1 MADLKYYDVIKKPVL
16 TEKSMNAMAEKK
28 YTFLVHPDATK
39 NQIADAVEK
48 MFEGTKVA
56 KVNTVNYDG
65 KTKRLRNKPG
75 KTASFKKAVVTID
88 TEGAE
93 GSYTGKGG
101 KAVKTGKKYKT
112 SIEEFGFGQ

>member
-1 MADLKYYDVIKKPVL
+1 MNTPYDVILKPVI
-16 TEKSMNAMAEKK
+16 TEKTMTFAAEGK
-28 YTFLVHPDATK
+28 YTFLVAPDADK
-39 NQIADAVEK
+39 IEIGKAVEAL
-48 MFEGTKVA
+48 FDVKVVG
-56 KVNTVNYDG
+56 VNVANYDG

-93 GSYTGKGG
+93 ASYTGKGG
-101 KAVKTGKKYKT
+101 KAVKTGKKFKT

>member
-1 MADLKYYDVIKKPVL
+1 MKSPYDVIIKPII
-16 TEKSMNAMAEKK
+16 TEKTMAITEEGK
-28 YTFLVHPDATK
+28 YTFVVAPDA
-39 NQIADAVEK
+39 EK
-48 MFEGTKVA
+48 PEIKAAAEKLFGVKVTG
-56 KVNTVNYDG
+56 VNVANYDG

-93 GSYTGKGG
+93 ESYTGKGG

>member
-1 MADLKYYDVIKKPVL
+1 MKTPYDVILKPVI
-16 TEKSMNAMAEKK
+16 TEKSMTVAEQGK
-28 YTFLVHPDATK
+28 YTFIVAPEANKDEIKDA
-39 NQIADAVEK
+39 AEK
-48 MFEGTKVA
+48 LFGVKVTG
-56 KVNTVNYDG
+56 VNVANYDG

-93 GSYTGKGG
+93 ESYTGKGG
-101 KAVKTGKKYKT
+101 KAVKTGKKFKT